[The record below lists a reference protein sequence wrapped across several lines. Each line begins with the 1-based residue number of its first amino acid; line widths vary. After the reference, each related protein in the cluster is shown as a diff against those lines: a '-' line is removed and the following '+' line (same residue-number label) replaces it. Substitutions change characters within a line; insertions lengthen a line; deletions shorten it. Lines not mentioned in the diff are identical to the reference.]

1 MALERMQLY
10 IEEHPDVLEHIAANC
25 TLFDEE
31 LIEFLNA
38 KASRLCI
45 LFVSIAGTSP
55 FRLPDWAL
63 VQPAHAECKY

>member
-10 IEEHPDVLEHIAANC
+10 IEDHPDALEHIAANC

-38 KASRLCI
+38 KVCS
-45 LFVSIAGTSP
+45 
-55 FRLPDWAL
+55 AL
-63 VQPAHAECKY
+63 LSSTTPPSLICLY